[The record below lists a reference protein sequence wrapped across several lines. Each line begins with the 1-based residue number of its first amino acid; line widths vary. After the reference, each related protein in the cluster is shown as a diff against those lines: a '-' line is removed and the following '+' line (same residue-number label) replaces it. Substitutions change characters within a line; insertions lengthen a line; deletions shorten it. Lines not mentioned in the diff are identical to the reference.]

1 MEYNEFTFDEPGAIK
16 LAECPNPI
24 RTSARRVVDLGSKVE
39 DEAEFSVVV
48 RHPRFWYHAVCRVG
62 EP

>member
-1 MEYNEFTFDEPGAIK
+1 MEHNDFTFDGPGAIK

-24 RTSARRVVDLGSKVE
+24 RTSARRVVDLGSQVE
-39 DEAEFSVVV
+39 DEAEFSVVE
-48 RHPRFWYHAVCRVG
+48 RHPRPWHHVVFRVG